1 MAMRRV
7 VVTGLG
13 IVSSIG
19 VGKDAVSQALRLAQ
33 SGIVLQ
39 PDYVERGFRSQVAG
53 TIKIE
58 LEDHIDRRALRFM
71 GPPAGYAYIAMQ
83 EALADSGLEETDY
96 AENDRVGL
104 VIGSGGPSMKW
115 QTYAMETAAEKG
127 VKRIGPFNVPK
138 VMSSTCSA
146 VLSTLFKIHGHNY
159 SITSACSTSAHCI
172 GHAAELIQ
180 FGKQDVVFAGGGE
193 EEHWSLSMSFDAM
206 GAMSSKYNDRPSEAS
221 RAFDKYR
228 DGFVISAGGSVLVLE
243 EYERAKARGAKIYA
257 EIVGYGAT
265 SDGHDMVAPSGE
277 GAIRCMRQALAGF
290 DDRAIRASDVQYIN
304 AHGTSTPVGDVAEL
318 GAVKEVFGEGTTPA
332 VGSTKSLTG
341 HALGAAGSNESIYSL
356 LMMDGGFLAQS
367 PNIVEL
373 DEATAGVDILT
384 EARELEVHTAL
395 SNSCLLYTS
404 PSPRDQRGSRMPSSA

>member
-19 VGKDAVSQALRLAQ
+19 VGKDAVSQALRQAQ

-206 GAMSSKYNDRPSEAS
+206 GAMSSKYNDRPAEAS
-221 RAFDKYR
+221 RAFDKDR

-243 EYERAKARGAKIYA
+243 EYESAKARGAKIYA

-290 DDRAIRASDVQYIN
+290 DDRAVRASDVQYIN

-384 EARELEVHTAL
+384 EARELDVHTAL
-395 SNSCLLYTS
+395 SNSFGFGGTNASLIFSKALL
-404 PSPRDQRGSRMPSSA
+404 

>member
-19 VGKDAVSQALRLAQ
+19 VGKDAVSQALRQAQ

-221 RAFDKYR
+221 RAFDKDR

-384 EARELEVHTAL
+384 EARGLEVHTAL
-395 SNSCLLYTS
+395 SNSFGFGGTNASLIFSKALL
-404 PSPRDQRGSRMPSSA
+404 

>member
-19 VGKDAVSQALRLAQ
+19 VGKDAVSQALRQAQ

-104 VIGSGGPSMKW
+104 VIGSGGPSMQW

-221 RAFDKYR
+221 RAFDKDR

-290 DDRAIRASDVQYIN
+290 DDRAIRASGVQYIN

-395 SNSCLLYTS
+395 SNSFGFGGTNASLIFSKALL
-404 PSPRDQRGSRMPSSA
+404 

>member
-19 VGKDAVSQALRLAQ
+19 VGKDAVSQALRQAQ

-39 PDYVERGFRSQVAG
+39 PDYVERAFRSQVAG

-206 GAMSSKYNDRPSEAS
+206 GAMSSKYNDRPAEAS
-221 RAFDKYR
+221 RAFDKDR

-290 DDRAIRASDVQYIN
+290 DDRAVRASDVQYIN

-384 EARELEVHTAL
+384 EARELDVHTAL
-395 SNSCLLYTS
+395 SNSFGFGGTNASLIFSKALL
-404 PSPRDQRGSRMPSSA
+404 

>member
-206 GAMSSKYNDRPSEAS
+206 GAMSSKYNDRPAEAS
-221 RAFDKYR
+221 RAFDKDR

-395 SNSCLLYTS
+395 SNSFGFGGTNASLIFSKALL
-404 PSPRDQRGSRMPSSA
+404 

>member
-19 VGKDAVSQALRLAQ
+19 VGKEAVTQSLRNAT
-33 SGIVLQ
+33 SGIVHQ
-39 PDYVERGFRSQVAG
+39 PDYAERGFRSQVAG
-53 TIKIE
+53 TIKTE

-83 EALADSGLEETDY
+83 EALADSGMEEADY

-104 VIGSGGPSMKW
+104 IIGSGGPSMKW

-206 GAMSSKYNDRPSEAS
+206 GAMSSKYNETPERAS
-221 RAFDKYR
+221 RAFDKDR

-277 GAIRCMRQALAGF
+277 GAMRCMRQALAGF

-318 GAVKEVFGEGTTPA
+318 GAVKAVFGEGTTPA

-356 LMMDGGFLAQS
+356 LMMESGFLAQS
-367 PNIVEL
+367 PNIDEL

-384 EARELEVHTAL
+384 AARELEVHTAL
-395 SNSCLLYTS
+395 SNSFGFGGTNASLIFSRALL
-404 PSPRDQRGSRMPSSA
+404 

>member
-1 MAMRRV
+1 MRRV

-19 VGKDAVSQALRLAQ
+19 VGKDAVSQALRQAQ
-33 SGIVLQ
+33 SGIVMQ
-39 PDYVERGFRSQVAG
+39 PDYAERGFRSQVAG
-53 TIKIE
+53 TIKVD

-83 EALADSGLEETDY
+83 EALADSGLEEADY

-104 VIGSGGPSMKW
+104 IIGSGGPSMKW

-206 GAMSSKYNDRPSEAS
+206 GAMSSKYNDRPAEAS
-221 RAFDKYR
+221 RAFDKDR

-356 LMMDGGFLAQS
+356 LMMEGGFLAQS

-373 DEATAGVDILT
+373 DEATAGVNILT
-384 EARELEVHTAL
+384 EARELDVHTAL
-395 SNSCLLYTS
+395 SNSFGFGGTNASLIFSKALL
-404 PSPRDQRGSRMPSSA
+404 